1 MHSLLGL
8 AGVLGL
14 VAFAFG
20 EGAAVRLAQA
30 IIVVVL
36 LLVVAVVA
44 DKSTQGAISDYLVPR
59 GRTCFS
65 DCP

>member
-8 AGVLGL
+8 AGLLGL

-20 EGAAVRLAQA
+20 EGAAVRLAQTL
-30 IIVVVL
+30 IVGVL
-36 LLVVAVVA
+36 LLVVAVIA
-44 DKSTQGAISDYLVPR
+44 DKSTQGAISDYLVPP

>member
-1 MHSLLGL
+1 
-8 AGVLGL
+8 
-14 VAFAFG
+14 
-20 EGAAVRLAQA
+20 
-30 IIVVVL
+30 L

-44 DKSTQGAISDYLVPR
+44 DKSTQGAISDYLVPH